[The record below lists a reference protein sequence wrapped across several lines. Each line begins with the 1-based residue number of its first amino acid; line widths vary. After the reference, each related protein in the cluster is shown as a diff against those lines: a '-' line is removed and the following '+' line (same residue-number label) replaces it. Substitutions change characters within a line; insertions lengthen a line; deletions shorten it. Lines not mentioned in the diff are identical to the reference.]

1 MNPFNSSTFQLFNL
15 IAAVHFEN
23 LLFLLFIGIAFFF
36 QVLTRAATK
45 SNKRPGDTQR
55 RSSST
60 TPPVPRQQ
68 PETDEDRVRKFLEA
82 LGQPTTSTP
91 PPPVRPRTNIPPRP
105 VAPIQ
110 PPRAAWPE
118 ISRKVPASEPSSPTP
133 AKRIQ
138 LPGQITEPQYEQKTF
153 RRQMPSPV
161 FEVHQTTAAPEP
173 PLPPTTTPATAYAIA
188 TEPEVVRRKDQID
201 LVNLLR
207 SPEGLRNAIIL
218 REVFGPPR
226 SLQPL

>member
-1 MNPFNSSTFQLFNL
+1 M

-55 RSSST
+55 RSTST
-60 TPPVPRQQ
+60 PPPVPRQQ

-105 VAPIQ
+105 VAPVQ
-110 PPRAAWPE
+110 PPRGAWSE
-118 ISRKVPASEPSSPTP
+118 ISRKIPAAEPRRVEP
-133 AKRIQ
+133 AKVVV
-138 LPGQITEPQYEQKTF
+138 E
-153 RRQMPSPV
+153 SPRSFPV
-161 FEVHQTTAAPEP
+161 GEVTVVSAAAPQ
-173 PLPPTTTPATAYAIA
+173 TPQQPVTLSPITSGYETHTFASAF
-188 TEPEVVRRKDQID
+188 DQS
-201 LVNLLR
+201 LGKLLA

>member
-1 MNPFNSSTFQLFNL
+1 M

-45 SNKRPGDTQR
+45 SNKRPGGTQR
-55 RSSST
+55 RSTST
-60 TPPVPRQQ
+60 PPPVPHQQ

-82 LGQPTTSTP
+82 LGQPTTSKP
-91 PPPVRPRTNIPPRP
+91 PPPVRPRTDIPPRP

-110 PPRAAWPE
+110 PPRTVWPE
-118 ISRKVPASEPSSPTP
+118 IS
-133 AKRIQ
+133 KRI
-138 LPGQITEPQYEQKTF
+138 
-153 RRQMPSPV
+153 PV
-161 FEVHQTTAAPEP
+161 AK
-173 PLPPTTTPATAYAIA
+173 PTQPATVVVESPRSFPVGEVTVVSAATPQQPVTLSPIA
-188 TEPEVVRRKDQID
+188 SGYETHTFASALDQS
-201 LVNLLR
+201 LGKLLA

-226 SLQPL
+226 SLQPLELITAE

>member
-1 MNPFNSSTFQLFNL
+1 M

-36 QVLTRAATK
+36 QILTRAATK

-55 RSSST
+55 RSTSM
-60 TPPVPRQQ
+60 PPVPRQQ

-105 VAPIQ
+105 VAPVQ
-110 PPRAAWPE
+110 PPRGAWPE
-118 ISRKVPASEPSSPTP
+118 ISRKIPATEPRQVES

-138 LPGQITEPQYEQKTF
+138 FPGQITEPPYEQKTF
-153 RRQMPSPV
+153 RPQMPSPV

-173 PLPPTTTPATAYAIA
+173 PPPPITTPATAYAIA

-201 LVNLLR
+201 LVTLLR